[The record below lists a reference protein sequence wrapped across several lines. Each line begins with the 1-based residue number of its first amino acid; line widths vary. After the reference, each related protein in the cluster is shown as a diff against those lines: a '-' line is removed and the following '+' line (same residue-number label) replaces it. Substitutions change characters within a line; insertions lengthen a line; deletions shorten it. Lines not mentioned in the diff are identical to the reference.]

1 MGFADQD
8 IYLRTGERIPYAAL
22 EFATS
27 RGGGPGGQN
36 VNKVE
41 TKVEVRLNLLERP
54 ELRETTL
61 AALHLQLK
69 KKFDKDGNIRVVA
82 GTERSQYANKVAAI
96 RRLEALLN
104 KALVPAKKRV
114 PTKPS
119 QAAKERRLKTKSE
132 VSRKK
137 SDRRWRSQGDD

>member
-1 MGFADQD
+1 MAFADQD
-8 IYLRTGERIPYAAL
+8 IFLRTGERIPYSAL

-41 TKVEVRLNLLERP
+41 TRVEVRLNLRELP
-54 ELRETTL
+54 ELRESTRETL
-61 AALHLQLK
+61 LAQLGNKLDKGILH
-69 KKFDKDGNIRVVA
+69 VVS
-82 GTERSQYANKVAAI
+82 GTERSQYANKVAAV

-104 KALVPAKKRV
+104 KALLPRKKRV

-119 QAAKERRLKTKSE
+119 AASRERRLKKKEE
-132 VSRKK
+132 VSNKK
-137 SDRRWRSQGDD
+137 SARRWRPSRED

>member
-1 MGFADQD
+1 MAFADQD
-8 IYLRTGERIPYAAL
+8 IFLRTGERIPYSAL

-41 TKVEVRLNLLERP
+41 TRVEVRLNLRELP
-54 ELRETTL
+54 ELRESTRETL
-61 AALHLQLK
+61 LAQLGNKLDKEGILH
-69 KKFDKDGNIRVVA
+69 VVS
-82 GTERSQYANKVAAI
+82 GTERSQYANKVAAV

-104 KALVPAKKRV
+104 KALLPRKKRV

-119 QAAKERRLKTKSE
+119 AASRERRLKKKEE
-132 VSRKK
+132 VSNKK
-137 SDRRWRSQGDD
+137 SARRWRPSRED